1 MRSALYKFEGAGNDF
16 VLGVGT
22 WARRFNSEPE
32 LVRSLCD
39 RRRGIGADGALA
51 LEGVST
57 DRVRLGYRNADG
69 GEADFCANGTR
80 CAARA
85 AVEFL
90 GCDPNLY
97 VETGWADIPAQVD
110 GSRVSLEL
118 PPPVVGPH
126 YPQMTGPEGA
136 SRLCLMEVG
145 VPHLVAATDS
155 LEEFDLAAV
164 APDLR
169 HHPTLGTEGANIN
182 LYEVATDG
190 SVRVRSY
197 ERGVEGETLS
207 CGSGLVA
214 VALVVLADRGTREI
228 ELVPLSGD
236 RLTVEVLGE
245 PPVCATRFTGPAR
258 FIAVVDPSEDFLRAL

>member
-1 MRSALYKFEGAGNDF
+1 MRSELYKFEGAGNDF
-16 VLGVGT
+16 VLGVGA

-57 DRVRLGYRNADG
+57 NRVRLGYRNADG

-90 GCDPNLY
+90 GCDPKLY

-110 GSRVSLEL
+110 RARVSLEL

-126 YPQMTGPEGA
+126 YPQMTAPEGA

-145 VPHLVAATDS
+145 VPHLVAAIDR

-164 APDLR
+164 APKLR

-182 LYEVATDG
+182 LYEVAADG
-190 SVRVRSY
+190 SVRVRSF

-214 VALVVLADRGTREI
+214 VALVMLAERGTREI
-228 ELVPLSGD
+228 ELIPLSGD
-236 RLTVEVLGE
+236 RLTVEALGE

-258 FIAVVDPSEDFLRAL
+258 FVAAVDPSEEFLQGL